1 MLLQVKPDLQA
12 ASVILTGN
20 AHIDAAWLWPW
31 TETVDVVHRT
41 FGTALQL
48 MDEYPQYTYT
58 QSAAAYNQWME
69 EKYPFLHQQIAERVK
84 EGRWEMVGGMWVEPD
99 LNLPDGNGTELLR
112 QIREAN
118 LPIKVAV
125 TTGRTDRLLM
135 AEVSQLQPDAF
146 FTKPVDLRELICWIK
161 SVA

>member
-1 MLLQVKPDLQA
+1 MELSGEVCDTVIVEDDDACRTLLDKFLRVRGHVTGCA
-12 ASVILTGN
+12 ASLAEARPMLGEDCKRVIL
-20 AHIDAAWLWPW
+20 
-31 TETVDVVHRT
+31 
-41 FGTALQL
+41 
-48 MDEYPQYTYT
+48 
-58 QSAAAYNQWME
+58 
-69 EKYPFLHQQIAERVK
+69 
-84 EGRWEMVGGMWVEPD
+84 D